1 MLEITIP
8 GYGHLE
14 LKYMTLDFNGTLAIN
29 GKILPEVKP
38 LLEILSRQMEIFVLT
53 ADTFGNAAE
62 QCSDLAVQLHCLES
76 SEHTKE
82 KAEFVKRL
90 GKKNVVSMGNGGND
104 QLMLQHA
111 ALGMGVL
118 GEEGLAIQLL
128 QAADLIVP
136 TIKAGLELVVYP
148 QRLIATLR
156 Q

>member
-38 LLEILSRQMEIFVLT
+38 LLEVLSRQMEIFVLT
-53 ADTFGNAAE
+53 ADTFGTAAE
-62 QCSDLAVQLHCLES
+62 QCSDLSVQLHCLVS
-76 SEHTKE
+76 SDHTKE
-82 KAEFVKRL
+82 KAEIVEGF
-90 GKKNVVSMGNGGND
+90 GKKKVVSMGNGGND
-104 QLMLQHA
+104 QLMLQQA
-111 ALGMGVL
+111 SLGIGVL

-128 QAADLIVP
+128 KSADLIVP
-136 TIKAGLELVVYP
+136 TIKAGLELLVYP

-156 Q
+156 H